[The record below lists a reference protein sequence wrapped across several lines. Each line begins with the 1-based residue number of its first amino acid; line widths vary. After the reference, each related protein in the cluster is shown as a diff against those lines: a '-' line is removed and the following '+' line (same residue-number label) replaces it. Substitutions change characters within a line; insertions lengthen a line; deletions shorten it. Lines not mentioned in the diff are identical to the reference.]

1 MGKSLNGKELGK
13 GISQRK
19 DGLYQGRFVNRFGK
33 KQTLYAK
40 TLKDIRQKL
49 RNAQYEDEKAL
60 NVVTKEIT
68 LDEWYKVWM
77 ATCKKNC
84 RESTKATYAGQYKRV
99 QKALG
104 WRKLTSLNLIIIQQA
119 INELGTDNQ
128 RKETKKILVDMLSK
142 AVDADLLNKNSA
154 RMVNTVISKE
164 EKKERRVLTIR
175 ETSIFL
181 EYTKDTF
188 YYDLY
193 ILALETGM
201 RIGELM
207 GLKWSEIDYDKSVL
221 YVRRSLCYFRRDGK
235 YVFEWH
241 DTKTHNSK
249 RVIPLTKQ
257 AVKALKRQW
266 IRRQSILLKNA
277 SEVQEEYRD
286 LIFVTKNNRP
296 TQQFIVAECIDVAIR
311 RIRKDYPEFEGFSP
325 HCFRHTFATRAIER
339 GMQPKILQKLLG
351 HGSLQTTMDLYCHV
365 TEDTLYDAMSL
376 MDTAV

>member
-142 AVDADLLNKNSA
+142 AVDADLLIKNSA

-221 YVRRSLCYFRRDGK
+221 YVRRSLCYFRREGK

-286 LIFVTKNNRP
+286 LVFVTKNNRP
-296 TQQFIVAECIDVAIR
+296 TQQFIVAESIDVAIR

>member
-142 AVDADLLNKNSA
+142 AVDADLLIKNSA

-175 ETSIFL
+175 ETTIFL

-286 LIFVTKNNRP
+286 LVFVTKNNRP
-296 TQQFIVAECIDVAIR
+296 TQQFIVAECIDVAIK

>member
-49 RNAQYEDEKAL
+49 RNAQYEHEKAL

-142 AVDADLLNKNSA
+142 AVDADLLIKNSA

-286 LIFVTKNNRP
+286 LVFVTKNNRP
-296 TQQFIVAECIDVAIR
+296 TQQFIVAECIDVAIK

>member
-49 RNAQYEDEKAL
+49 RNAQYEDEKTL

-142 AVDADLLNKNSA
+142 AVDADLLIKNSA

-221 YVRRSLCYFRRDGK
+221 YVRCSLCYFRRDGK

>member
-142 AVDADLLNKNSA
+142 AVDADLLIKNSA

-286 LIFVTKNNRP
+286 LVFVTKNNRP
-296 TQQFIVAECIDVAIR
+296 TQQFIVAESIDVAIR

>member
-142 AVDADLLNKNSA
+142 AVDADLLIKNSA

-286 LIFVTKNNRP
+286 LVFVTKNNRP
-296 TQQFIVAECIDVAIR
+296 TQQFIVAECIDVAIK

>member
-142 AVDADLLNKNSA
+142 AVDADLLIKNSA

-164 EKKERRVLTIR
+164 EKKERRVLTTR

-286 LIFVTKNNRP
+286 LVFVTKNNRP
-296 TQQFIVAECIDVAIR
+296 TQQFIVAECIDVAIK

>member
-84 RESTKATYAGQYKRV
+84 RESTKTTYAGQYKRV

-142 AVDADLLNKNSA
+142 AVDADLLIKNSA

-286 LIFVTKNNRP
+286 LVFVTKNNRP